1 MQKLIAFTLLLCV
14 FQLPAEAAGALPPGA
29 LKRGTL
35 ANAQLIN
42 DAKVGVAGKVGQMGC
57 ANLGDVDTYVTVM
70 PSGTPGNR
78 RWEELW
84 IVAGC
89 NKKYP
94 VKIEFSED
102 GKDANWTIR

>member
-1 MQKLIAFTLLLCV
+1 LREI
-14 FQLPAEAAGALPPGA
+14 
-29 LKRGTL
+29 
-35 ANAQLIN
+35 
-42 DAKVGVAGKVGQMGC
+42 
-57 ANLGDVDTYVTVM
+57 
-70 PSGTPGNR
+70 PSGKPGNR